1 MSRKDKKTRMLNNKK
16 LSQMEEIEVGD
27 LVKFYPP
34 TSRGKRR
41 PRKTHA
47 IETYELALILDVER
61 KKRWDP
67 VLKERMD
74 TIYYEIFVITSKTS
88 KITRRFTTT
97 EKFVKLVSKDAQ
109 NNLEMIDTIDAKS
122 TKEVE

>member
-47 IETYELALILDVER
+47 IEPYELALILDVEK

-74 TIYYEIFVITSKTS
+74 TIYYEIFIITSKTS
-88 KITRRFTTT
+88 KTTRRFTTT